1 MPRRRHSRAGAGRFE
16 RVGLTVSQRR
26 FAFGSCGA
34 DVTIYE
40 WVRIVEP
47 EQITVGSHVV
57 IDDFVFI
64 DGSGGV
70 ELGSHVHI
78 AAYASLMGGG
88 KIIVGDF
95 AGISAGSRLVSGS
108 DRFDGS
114 GLTGPTIPARWRSV
128 ERGHINIGR
137 HAVLG
142 TNVVVHQ
149 DVTIGDGAIVGSNSL
164 VLEDIEPWTIALGSP
179 ARPVRTRPS
188 QRILEWERELLED
201 EARDD

>member
-1 MPRRRHSRAGAGRFE
+1 
-16 RVGLTVSQRR
+16 LTVSGAR
-26 FAFGSCGA
+26 FAFGACGD

-40 WVRIVEP
+40 WVRIVDP
-47 EQITVGSHVV
+47 ERIMVGSHVV

-70 ELGSHVHI
+70 EIGSHVHV

-88 KIIVGDF
+88 RIVLGDF
-95 AGISAGSRLVSGS
+95 AGISAGTRLVSGS

-114 GLTGPTIPARWRSV
+114 GLTGPTIPDRWRSV
-128 ERGHINIGR
+128 ERACINIGR

-149 DVTIGDGAIVGSNSL
+149 NVTIGDGAIVGSNSL
-164 VLEDIEPWTIALGSP
+164 VLADIEPWTIAVGSP
-179 ARPVRTRPS
+179 ARPIRERP
-188 QRILEWERELLED
+188 RELMLAWERELLEH
-201 EARDD
+201 EARGNW

>member
-1 MPRRRHSRAGAGRFE
+1 LS
-16 RVGLTVSQRR
+16 VSGTR
-26 FAFGSCGA
+26 FAFAACGD

-47 EQITVGSHVV
+47 ERITVGSHVV

-70 ELGSHVHI
+70 EIGSHVHV

-88 KIIVGDF
+88 NIVLGDF
-95 AGISAGSRLVSGS
+95 AGVSAGTRLVSGS

-114 GLTGPTIPARWRSV
+114 GLTGPTIPDRWRSV
-128 ERGHINIGR
+128 ERSHIKVGR

-149 DVTIGDGAIVGSNSL
+149 NVTIGDGAIVGSNSL
-164 VLEDIEPWTIALGSP
+164 VLTDIEPWTIAVGSP
-179 ARPVRTRPS
+179 ARPIRTRPS
-188 QRILEWERELLED
+188 ERVLEYERELLEE
-201 EARDD
+201 EARSDR